1 MKRLEDILKEV
12 DCLSDEERTKL
23 LAILLKAPGRDAAA
37 DERAS
42 GQHGL
47 TSWTESTRGECWS
60 EFYPDSLNNG
70 GDDTA

>member
-1 MKRLEDILKEV
+1 MTRLEDILKEV

-23 LAILLKAPGRDAAA
+23 LAILLKSPERHSTA

-47 TSWTESTRGECWS
+47 ASWTESTRGESWS